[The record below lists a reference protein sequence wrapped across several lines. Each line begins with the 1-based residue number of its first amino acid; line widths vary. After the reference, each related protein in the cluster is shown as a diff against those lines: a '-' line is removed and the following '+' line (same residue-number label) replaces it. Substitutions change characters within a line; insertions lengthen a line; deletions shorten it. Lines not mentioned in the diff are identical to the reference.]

1 MGKVEVMHS
10 VNAISFFYIF
20 VTTFI
25 FKHLAMEKEKYLI
38 LQELK
43 SLLQSHLKNNL
54 KEIVLFGSQVDAQ
67 KPLKDSDYDILI
79 LLNQSVDW
87 KTQRLISDLCYE
99 IELKHNITIDTHILS
114 QEDLDTLRGKQPIFQ
129 NALSTGLHV

>member
-1 MGKVEVMHS
+1 
-10 VNAISFFYIF
+10 
-20 VTTFI
+20 
-25 FKHLAMEKEKYLI
+25 MEKEKYLI

-43 SLLQSHLKNNL
+43 TLLQSHLQNNL

-99 IELKHNITIDTHILS
+99 IELKHSISIDTHILS
-114 QEDLDTLRGKQPIFQ
+114 LEDLDTLRGKQPIFQ
-129 NALSTGLHV
+129 NALAKGLHV